1 MAHAS
6 QADPTVWSPI
16 LIPEGSDIIHK
27 SPEETKHLSALI
39 QGIKVAMLTT
49 IGPDGSLRSRPM
61 ATQQAEFDGT
71 LWFFTQAD
79 SPKVDEVQ
87 QEQHINL
94 SYADCDKHRY
104 VSISGR
110 ATLIQER
117 QKIEELW
124 SPTLNTWFPR
134 GLDDPQ
140 LALLRVEA
148 DSWDY
153 WDCQMAAM
161 VPLDGFKPSSQTDLE
176 HEPEKPRK
184 GDLSDTWVTQD
195 VGTRKTRNAMN

>member
-1 MAHAS
+1 
-6 QADPTVWSPI
+6 
-16 LIPEGSDIIHK
+16 
-27 SPEETKHLSALI
+27 
-39 QGIKVAMLTT
+39 MLTT

-195 VGTRKTRNAMN
+195 VGTRKTRNAMS

>member
-1 MAHAS
+1 
-6 QADPTVWSPI
+6 
-16 LIPEGSDIIHK
+16 
-27 SPEETKHLSALI
+27 
-39 QGIKVAMLTT
+39 MLTT
-49 IGPDGSLRSRPM
+49 IGSDGSLRCRPM

-87 QEQHINL
+87 QEQHVNV
-94 SYADCDKHRY
+94 SYTDCDEHRY

-124 SPTLNTWFPR
+124 SPILNTWFPR

-148 DSWDY
+148 DSWEY
-153 WDCQMAAM
+153 WDCQTATM
-161 VPLDGFKPSSQTDLE
+161 VPLDGHKPASHNGLA
-176 HEPEKPRK
+176 HVPEKLRK
-184 GDLSDTWVTQD
+184 GDLSDTWVIQD
-195 VGTRKTRNAMN
+195 VGTKKTRNAKS